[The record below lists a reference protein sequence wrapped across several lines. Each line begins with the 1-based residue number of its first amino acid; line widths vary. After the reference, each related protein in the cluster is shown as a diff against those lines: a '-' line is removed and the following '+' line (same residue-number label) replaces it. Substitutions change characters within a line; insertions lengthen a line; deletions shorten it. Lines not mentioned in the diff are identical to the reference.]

1 MTDTALTTYF
11 NILSTPILSN
21 INIRY
26 LNKNVNHLT
35 ATQFNVLYSG
45 NDLIVCGRMENMDN
59 DDCIQLDVI
68 VSALTGL
75 GKEEESTWKRIANSK
90 AVKPMRI
97 SKRIKIQHNEVN
109 PDANVERIWAYL
121 KLQQFANNRLIHNDM
136 IAMEED
142 EKQSEQCD
150 ALSLAIKHQFVT
162 PWTSMI
168 LVQIKEDI
176 ALDHTQ
182 MDIHPKPISL
192 STPDAQYGT
201 DAHNDETIPE
211 SFSEER
217 EKERLIQCIQELNTI
232 SAIDRFLRTHD
243 VLLREEAELQRY
255 HFLCKGSITE
265 SMIQNET
272 FLQCKQFIPILNRYR
287 PLQYADFFLPK
298 YTLIWLRTFRLS
310 ETMAIYKEY
319 GCNVGVLID
328 ILAGDI
334 AIEAVISSNFEDK
347 LKLLTDPLLTNP
359 DGLPPR
365 KAIIG
370 TIHHQFDQLT
380 DSQHVSLK
388 QASEDIIQ
396 TKEGVE
402 VLNMLLSRI
411 SIHVRQP
418 FSYSSQSTEMSPG
431 HALDHDRIE
440 YIFSDNGKAFMA
452 LLVSLHTYAEFHRL
466 AVCAHLNCFGEWWRS
481 KMRFIAT
488 GVEVISTVNTL
499 LSNDY
504 FKINE
509 LYSRMG
515 FIATDYQRHAMQNI
529 ENYKQIKDKKSMISK
544 LMQHFVP
551 KSIFY
556 GKEIKEMAALEA
568 DLEAKLRT
576 MNCTELKS
584 IFNTDISIYNNNAEL
599 FHMIRQIAPRS
610 LELSVF
616 RSLIQKQETWW
627 SMTPLQSFSTAD
639 AVHWIQTIF
648 DSDKE
653 LISIEHLVDI
663 FNAKQIDGAILGKHG
678 VEQDQL
684 LRILR
689 EQDPNEHKCNDH
701 EWRRTV
707 EVLHRAIA
715 NRLELDRKMR
725 HIKDIDKKY
734 DLEKVR
740 KTLQDMI
747 EHIQQIMK
755 QLEFESIK
763 VRTAQ
768 QHLYFLSEQ
777 KYWIEPKEERLDKVA
792 DELESL
798 YDRYVER
805 NSGLDFKQI
814 AQSLKSLF
822 ATLRRIEN
830 HHLLSGAAQIFK
842 QIIIKHK
849 MMNDEFEI
857 IDDEAYIVDPGH
869 AHNI

>member
-1 MTDTALTTYF
+1 MGTQSKQCVIHGRIMTKVSSINELTLRYKIKGEQSDSHFLFDRKTHAFCHIISDLITDSRIMDEGQSDVIKDNINIQIPRRVVFVLDRSGSMKGTKWDQTVSSSITALKQLKSFDRVNVMLFDHDIELLWVSSFAPCVPRTMDSVIRSLQDKEVRGATNINNALLKAIELIKSDSNEGSFFVNQIILLTDGEPNDGICDTHEIVRNIRNANDSQKISIFCFGIGNDSNTSAWIHDLNHSLLKLLSVHNHGFYKRIKQSMTDASLTTYF

-243 VLLREEAELQRY
+243 VLSREEA
-255 HFLCKGSITE
+255 
-265 SMIQNET
+265 
-272 FLQCKQFIPILNRYR
+272 
-287 PLQYADFFLPK
+287 
-298 YTLIWLRTFRLS
+298 
-310 ETMAIYKEY
+310 
-319 GCNVGVLID
+319 V
-328 ILAGDI
+328 
-334 AIEAVISSNFEDK
+334 IEAVISSNFEDK

-396 TKEGVE
+396 TKECVE

-504 FKINE
+504 SKINE

-515 FIATDYQRHAMQNI
+515 FIATDYQRDAMQNI

-599 FHMIRQIAPRS
+599 FHMIRQIA
-610 LELSVF
+610 
-616 RSLIQKQETWW
+616 
-627 SMTPLQSFSTAD
+627 
-639 AVHWIQTIF
+639 
-648 DSDKE
+648 
-653 LISIEHLVDI
+653 
-663 FNAKQIDGAILGKHG
+663 
-678 VEQDQL
+678 
-684 LRILR
+684 
-689 EQDPNEHKCNDH
+689 
-701 EWRRTV
+701 
-707 EVLHRAIA
+707 
-715 NRLELDRKMR
+715 
-725 HIKDIDKKY
+725 
-734 DLEKVR
+734 
-740 KTLQDMI
+740 
-747 EHIQQIMK
+747 
-755 QLEFESIK
+755 
-763 VRTAQ
+763 
-768 QHLYFLSEQ
+768 
-777 KYWIEPKEERLDKVA
+777 
-792 DELESL
+792 
-798 YDRYVER
+798 
-805 NSGLDFKQI
+805 
-814 AQSLKSLF
+814 
-822 ATLRRIEN
+822 
-830 HHLLSGAAQIFK
+830 
-842 QIIIKHK
+842 
-849 MMNDEFEI
+849 
-857 IDDEAYIVDPGH
+857 
-869 AHNI
+869 